1 MVLRNY
7 KWGTPSLGPH
17 HNGRPKKYWVHIMTS
32 RSAQMPILQE
42 RLLLQE
48 LNHRIS
54 NEFTSAIGVMS
65 RVAAR
70 SNNKEVKA
78 ALADATELMPHYAD
92 VHHALRMPEH
102 DVRMDAVAY
111 LRKLCLSISR
121 SKLDHMKIE
130 LVLAAYRL
138 RLQSDRCWLL
148 G

>member
-1 MVLRNY
+1 
-7 KWGTPSLGPH
+7 
-17 HNGRPKKYWVHIMTS
+17 MTS
-32 RSAQMPILQE
+32 RSCQMPILQE

-54 NEFTSAIGVMS
+54 NEFTSAIDVMS
-65 RVAAR
+65 RAAAR

-78 ALADATELMPHYAD
+78 ALADATELMHHYAD

-102 DVRMDAVAY
+102 DGRMDAAAS

-121 SKLDHMKIE
+121 SKLDRMKTE
-130 LVLAAYRL
+130 LVLVASNYGAHAHL
-138 RLQSDRCWLL
+138 SSAGCWITDRPRSIFTRTRAQNR